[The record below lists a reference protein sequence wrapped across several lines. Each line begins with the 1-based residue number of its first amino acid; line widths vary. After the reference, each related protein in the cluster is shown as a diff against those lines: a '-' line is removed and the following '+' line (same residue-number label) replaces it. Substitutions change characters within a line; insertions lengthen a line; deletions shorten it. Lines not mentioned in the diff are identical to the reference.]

1 MVFVCALENYED
13 LRDIAMH
20 MQNELL
26 SPVSAVVSFAAAS
39 AVLGWICGK
48 AKTLISHENLAMM
61 GLMGAFVFA
70 GQMINVP
77 ILPGVSGHINGA
89 ILVAILLGPYAASIV
104 IASVVIVQCLVF
116 QDGGI
121 MAIGC
126 NLINIAI
133 VPSFVGY
140 GIYRLFMPS
149 GKYEFGKP
157 RATIAVIAACEI
169 AVVLSAL
176 LIPAETAI
184 AGVLEIPFKT
194 FAMTM
199 IGVHSIIGLLEG
211 AVTISVLVYIQRL
224 YPAILSEIKT
234 ATPEIG
240 FRKLYIS
247 MAIIT
252 LIVAGGLSIFASTLP
267 DGLEWSW
274 AHHNP
279 TPPVETANPWTSFM
293 TVTGSLITMT
303 VLYVIIK
310 TAQKKES
317 DPNASHSH

>member
-1 MVFVCALENYED
+1 
-13 LRDIAMH
+13 

-39 AVLGWICGK
+39 AVLGLICRK

-77 ILPGVSGHINGA
+77 ILPGVSGHIIGA

-104 IASVVIVQCLVF
+104 ISSVVIVQCLVF

-126 NLINIAI
+126 NIINIAI

-149 GKYEFGKP
+149 GKYDFGGA
-157 RATIAVIAACEI
+157 RATVAVIAACEI
-169 AVVLSAL
+169 AVVLGAL
-176 LIPAETAI
+176 LVPIETAM
-184 AGVLEIPFKT
+184 AGVLEVPFKT
-194 FAMTM
+194 FALTM
-199 IGVHSIIGLLEG
+199 AGVHSITGLLEG
-211 AVTISVLVYIQRL
+211 AVTVSVLVYIQRL
-224 YPAILSEIKT
+224 YPAILTEIKT
-234 ATPEIG
+234 ASPEIG

-247 MAIIT
+247 MALIT
-252 LIVAGGLSIFASTLP
+252 LVVAAGLSIFASQLP

-274 AHHNP
+274 AQHSA
-279 TPPVETANPWTSFM
+279 VQESASEETNRWTGFM
-293 TVTGSLITMT
+293 MVTGSLMTMAG
-303 VLYVIIK
+303 VWVIVK
-310 TAQKKES
+310 TKANHE
-317 DPNASHSH
+317 